1 MCNGDL
7 SPVKI
12 QIYYMVYTST
22 HVVHYQVQKNWETQ
36 IKFYFFQVLE
46 LIAWGMIPRT
56 N

>member
-12 QIYYMVYTST
+12 QIY